1 MPPAGADE
9 LLGSLIGQQAELAS
23 LRELLIKRTGG
34 NPFFIEEI
42 VRSLAETGA
51 LVGSPGAYTLGTA
64 IDAVRVPSTVRTV
77 LAERVDRLPMA
88 EKQLL
93 QTAAVI
99 GVVVPLRLLQAVTG
113 LPDEEIQ
120 HYLFDLQASEFLFES
135 NLFPDLEYSFKHA
148 LTGEVVYGALLH
160 DRRTT
165 LHASIVRTLEKL
177 AGDNP
182 SDHVEALAHHAFQA
196 ELWDVAVRYLR
207 QAGAKA
213 MSRSAFLE
221 SVANYRNAFTA
232 LTHIPI
238 RRTNLPKKSIFIST
252 RATCFSCLATRKPSP
267 STYKRLSRWRRGWA
281 MNSAWRACLIF
292 SIAITV
298 WQATR
303 SAPSR
308 SASGR

>member
-1 MPPAGADE
+1 MLLVNYRPGYTHTWAAKDYYLRVRLDPLPPAGADE

-51 LVGSPGAYTLGTA
+51 LVGSRGAYTLGTA

-113 LPDEEIQ
+113 LPYEEIQ
-120 HYLFDLQASEFLFES
+120 RYLFDLQAAEFLFES

-148 LTGEVVYGALLH
+148 LTA
-160 DRRTT
+160 
-165 LHASIVRTLEKL
+165 
-177 AGDNP
+177 
-182 SDHVEALAHHAFQA
+182 
-196 ELWDVAVRYLR
+196 
-207 QAGAKA
+207 
-213 MSRSAFLE
+213 
-221 SVANYRNAFTA
+221 
-232 LTHIPI
+232 
-238 RRTNLPKKSIFIST
+238 
-252 RATCFSCLATRKPSP
+252 
-267 STYKRLSRWRRGWA
+267 
-281 MNSAWRACLIF
+281 
-292 SIAITV
+292 
-298 WQATR
+298 
-303 SAPSR
+303 
-308 SASGR
+308 

>member
-51 LVGSPGAYTLGTA
+51 LVGSRGAYTLGTA

-113 LPDEEIQ
+113 LPYEEIQ
-120 HYLFDLQASEFLFES
+120 RYLFDLQAAEFLFEI

-148 LTGEVVYGALLH
+148 LTVKWSTA
-160 DRRTT
+160 RCCT
-165 LHASIVRTLEKL
+165 I
-177 AGDNP
+177 AGP
-182 SDHVEALAHHAFQA
+182 L
-196 ELWDVAVRYLR
+196 
-207 QAGAKA
+207 
-213 MSRSAFLE
+213 
-221 SVANYRNAFTA
+221 
-232 LTHIPI
+232 
-238 RRTNLPKKSIFIST
+238 ST
-252 RATCFSCLATRKPSP
+252 RLSSGLSKSLPEITITSKLWLITLLKPSFGRRRFVTLGKP
-267 STYKRLSRWRRGWA
+267 GPRRCLVRLSWNPWRIIG
-281 MNSAWRACLIF
+281 
-292 SIAITV
+292 
-298 WQATR
+298 TR
-303 SAPSR
+303 
-308 SASGR
+308 

>member
-42 VRSLAETGA
+42 VRSLAETGT
-51 LVGSPGAYTLGTA
+51 LVGSRGAYTLGTA

-113 LPDEEIQ
+113 LPYEEIQ
-120 HYLFDLQASEFLFES
+120 RYLFDLQAAEFLFEI

-148 LTGEVVYGALLH
+148 LTREVVYGALLH
-160 DRRTT
+160 DRRTA
-165 LHASIVRTLEKL
+165 LHATILRTLEKL
-177 AGDNP
+177 AGDN
-182 SDHVEALAHHAFQA
+182 DHIEALAYHAAQA
-196 ELWDVAVRYLR
+196 ELWEEAVRYSR

-213 MSRSAFLE
+213 MSRSAF
-221 SVANYRNAFTA
+221 
-232 LTHIPI
+232 PGI
-238 RRTNLPKKSIFIST
+238 RGELSERVDGVDAHAQIRQTNLPRKSIFIST
-252 RATCFSCLATRKPSP
+252 RATCFSCLATRKPSQ

-281 MNSAWRACLIF
+281 MSSAWRACLIF
-292 SIAITV
+292 LIAITV